1 MREDETG
8 DRPCGRI
15 VGISGS
21 VVRAE
26 TTSPVSMGEVV
37 RVGEDRLAGE
47 VIALEGNRATAQ
59 VYEETA
65 GLAAGDPFFATGSPL
80 TVELGPGLLGSVLD
94 GLARPLAALAAAE
107 GDFLGRG
114 RSLPA
119 LDRDRAWGFEPRVAP
134 GASVVAGSLLGVVP
148 ETRAIEHRVLVPP
161 GIAGRLL
168 EIAPTGS
175 RRVADSVARIETA
188 TGTVTL
194 PLFQRWKVRAPRPFA
209 EALPLSIP
217 LLTGQR
223 VLDTFF
229 PLPRGG
235 AAGMPG
241 GFGTGKTITQQQ
253 LCKWMRADV
262 IVFVGCGERGNEM
275 AQVLHELP
283 ELADPRTGWTLAER
297 TVLLANTSNMPV
309 AAREASLYTAVT
321 IAEYYRDM
329 GYHVAV
335 LADSTSRWAEALREI
350 SGRLEEMP
358 AEEGYPAYLATRL
371 AAFYERAGRVRT
383 LSAAEG
389 SVSIVSAISPPG
401 GDLTEPVTR
410 HTRRFTRCFWS
421 LDPRRAEA
429 RIFPAIGLEES
440 SGDASPAVRSWWE
453 AETVP
458 EWGRLR
464 REAIALLEKAAQLE
478 RMARLVGTE
487 SLPERERFALR
498 MGSLFQ
504 EGYLAQNAFE
514 PKDASCSP
522 ARQARLLR
530 LLLRV
535 RDLGLEAIERGATS
549 REIEAMPVLSRIERA
564 KEEIGD
570 DELPRLADL
579 ETELEAAFSSLPVAL
594 SSPEARAEA
603 G

>member
-1 MREDETG
+1 
-8 DRPCGRI
+8 
-15 VGISGS
+15 
-21 VVRAE
+21 
-26 TTSPVSMGEVV
+26 
-37 RVGEDRLAGE
+37 
-47 VIALEGNRATAQ
+47 
-59 VYEETA
+59 
-65 GLAAGDPFFATGSPL
+65 
-80 TVELGPGLLGSVLD
+80 
-94 GLARPLAALAAAE
+94 
-107 GDFLGRG
+107 
-114 RSLPA
+114 
-119 LDRDRAWGFEPRVAP
+119 
-134 GASVVAGSLLGVVP
+134 
-148 ETRAIEHRVLVPP
+148 
-161 GIAGRLL
+161 
-168 EIAPTGS
+168 
-175 RRVADSVARIETA
+175 
-188 TGTVTL
+188 
-194 PLFQRWKVRAPRPFA
+194 
-209 EALPLSIP
+209 
-217 LLTGQR
+217 
-223 VLDTFF
+223 
-229 PLPRGG
+229 
-235 AAGMPG
+235 
-241 GFGTGKTITQQQ
+241 
-253 LCKWMRADV
+253 MRADV

-297 TVLLANTSNMPV
+297 TVLIANTSNMPV
-309 AAREASLYTAVT
+309 AAREASLYTAVS

-371 AAFYERAGRVRT
+371 AAFYERAGGVRT

-389 SVSIVSAISPPG
+389 SISIVSAISPPG

-410 HTRRFTRCFWS
+410 HTRRFTRCFWM

-440 SGDASPAVRSWWE
+440 SGDASPSVRSWWE
-453 AETVP
+453 TETLP

-487 SLPERERFALR
+487 SLPERERFVLR
-498 MGSLFQ
+498 LGSLFQ

-535 RDLGLEAIERGATS
+535 HDLGLEAIERGASS
-549 REIEAMPVLSRIERA
+549 REIEALPILSRVERA

-570 DELPRLADL
+570 DELPRLDGL
-579 ETELEAAFSSLPVAL
+579 ETELEAAFTALVAGLPSAD
-594 SSPEARAEA
+594 ARLEA